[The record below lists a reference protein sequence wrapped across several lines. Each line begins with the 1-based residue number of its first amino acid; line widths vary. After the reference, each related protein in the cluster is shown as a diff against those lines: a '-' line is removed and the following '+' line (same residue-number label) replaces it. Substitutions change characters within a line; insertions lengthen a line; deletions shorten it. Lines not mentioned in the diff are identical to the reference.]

1 MIKYLTF
8 AQKNMDTSEY
18 YTQYNDD
25 QLAKIGNTI
34 IYLSKNIEKLSKT
47 KLLKLLYILD
57 EISIKRS
64 GIPILN
70 LKFKTWKFGPVSE
83 DIFVE
88 LSSEP
93 SFLKDYFQKQI
104 VGDNLYIVP
113 NGEFND
119 DEFSQNDIDLMDFV
133 ISKFGDKT
141 AKELISYTHRE
152 NSPWY
157 ITAKKNSV
165 LELLQNEQINNTEF
179 VVDMRELVAYD
190 DRKLALYDDYKSYHN
205 V

>member
-1 MIKYLTF
+1 MSASDF
-8 AQKNMDTSEY
+8 
-18 YTQYNDD
+18 YTQYSDD
-25 QLAKIGNTI
+25 QISKIGNTI
-34 IYLSKNIEKLSKT
+34 IYLSNKIEKLSKT

-57 EISIKRS
+57 EISIKKS
-64 GIPILN
+64 GIPLLN

-104 VGDNLYIVP
+104 EGDHLYILP
-113 NGEFND
+113 NGAFND

-133 ISKFGDKT
+133 IEKFGNKS
-141 AKELISYTHRE
+141 AKELINYTHRE
-152 NSPWY
+152 NAPWY
-157 ITAKKNSV
+157 ITAKKNAV

-179 VVDMRELVAYD
+179 VVDMSELVKYD
-190 DRKLALYDDYKSYHN
+190 DRKLALYEDYKQHN
-205 V
+205 DV

>member
-1 MIKYLTF
+1 METIIK
-8 AQKNMDTSEY
+8 SEY
-18 YTQYNDD
+18 YTQYNPD
-25 QLAKIGNTI
+25 QLSKIGNTI
-34 IYLSKNIEKLSKT
+34 IYLSQSIDKLSKT

-70 LKFKTWKFGPVSE
+70 LKFKIWKFGPVSE

-93 SFLKDYFQKQI
+93 SFLKEYFQKKI
-104 VGDNLYIVP
+104 VGDNLYILP
-113 NGEFND
+113 NGKFND

-133 ISKFGDKT
+133 INKFGNQS

-157 ITAKKNSV
+157 NTAKKNSV

-179 VVDMRELVAYD
+179 VVDMGELVKYD
-190 DRKLALYDDYKSYHN
+190 KRKSALYEDFILYHN

>member
-1 MIKYLTF
+1 M
-8 AQKNMDTSEY
+8 AASAY
-18 YTQYNDD
+18 YTQYNGD
-25 QLAKIGNTI
+25 QLSKIGNTI
-34 IYLSKNIEKLSKT
+34 IYLSQKIDKLSKT

-57 EISIKRS
+57 EISIKKS

-70 LKFKTWKFGPVSE
+70 LKFKTWKFSPVSE

-93 SFLKDYFQKQI
+93 SLLKNYFKKHI
-104 VGDNLYIVP
+104 EGENLYILP

-119 DEFSQNDIDLMDFV
+119 DEFSLNDLELMDFV
-133 ISKFGDKT
+133 VKEFGDKT
-141 AKELISYTHRE
+141 AKELINYTHRE

-157 ITAKKNSV
+157 NTAKKNSV

-179 VVDMRELVAYD
+179 VVDMSELVKYD
-190 DRKLALYDDYKSYHN
+190 KRKSALYDDFKIHY
-205 V
+205 

>member
-1 MIKYLTF
+1 MG
-8 AQKNMDTSEY
+8 TSEY

-25 QLAKIGNTI
+25 QLSKIGNTI

-47 KLLKLLYILD
+47 KLLKLLYVLD

-93 SFLKDYFQKQI
+93 SFLRNYFQKQI
-104 VGDNLYIVP
+104 VGDNVYIVHK
-113 NGEFND
+113 GEFND
-119 DEFSQNDIDLMDFV
+119 DEFSQNDIELMDFV
-133 ISKFGDKT
+133 IKEFGNKT

-165 LELLQNEQINNTEF
+165 LELLQKEQINNTEF

-190 DRKLALYDDYKSYHN
+190 DRKLALYEDYLIYHN

>member
-1 MIKYLTF
+1 MV
-8 AQKNMDTSEY
+8 QSDY
-18 YTQYNDD
+18 YTQFSQD
-25 QLAKIGNTI
+25 QLSKIGNTI
-34 IYLSKNIEKLSKT
+34 IYLCQKIDKLSKT

-70 LKFKTWKFGPVSE
+70 LKYKIWKFGPVSE

-93 SFLKDYFQKQI
+93 SFLKPYFIKKI
-104 VGDNLYIVP
+104 VGDNSYIEA
-113 NGEFND
+113 NGQFID
-119 DEFSQNDIDLMDFV
+119 DEFSQNDMDLLDYV
-133 ISKFGDKT
+133 ITEFGGKS
-141 AKELISYTHRE
+141 AKELINYTHRE

-157 ITAKKNSV
+157 NSAKKNLV

-179 VVDMRELVAYD
+179 IVDMAELVKYD
-190 DRKLALYDDYKSYHN
+190 ERKSALYEEFKLYHN

>member
-1 MIKYLTF
+1 MSASDF
-8 AQKNMDTSEY
+8 
-18 YTQYNDD
+18 YTQYSDD
-25 QLAKIGNTI
+25 QISKIGNTI
-34 IYLSKNIEKLSKT
+34 IYLSNKIEKLSKT

-57 EISIKRS
+57 EISIKKS
-64 GIPILN
+64 GIPLLN

-104 VGDNLYIVP
+104 EGDHLYILP
-113 NGEFND
+113 NGAFND

-133 ISKFGDKT
+133 IEKFGNKS
-141 AKELISYTHRE
+141 AKELINYTHRE
-152 NSPWY
+152 NAPWY
-157 ITAKKNSV
+157 ITAKKNAV

-179 VVDMRELVAYD
+179 VVDMSELVKYD
-190 DRKLALYDDYKSYHN
+190 DRKLALYEDYKQHN
-205 V
+205 HV

>member
-1 MIKYLTF
+1 M
-8 AQKNMDTSEY
+8 AASEF
-18 YTQYNDD
+18 YTQYNPD
-25 QLAKIGNTI
+25 QLSKIGNTI
-34 IYLSKNIEKLSKT
+34 IYLSKNINQLSKT

-93 SFLKDYFQKQI
+93 SFLKGYFQKQI
-104 VGDNLYIVP
+104 IGDNLYILP

-119 DEFSQNDIDLMDFV
+119 DEFSQNDLDLMDFV
-133 ISKFGDKT
+133 IKEFGGRT
-141 AKELISYTHRE
+141 AKELIDYTHRK

-157 ITAKKNSV
+157 NTALKNSV
-165 LELLQNEQINNTEF
+165 LELLQEEQINNTEF
-179 VVDMRELVAYD
+179 VIDMGELIKYD
-190 DRKLALYDDYKSYHN
+190 ERKSALYEDFKMYHD

>member
-1 MIKYLTF
+1 MG
-8 AQKNMDTSEY
+8 ASEF
-18 YTQYNDD
+18 YTRYNDD
-25 QLAKIGNTI
+25 QLSKIGNTI
-34 IYLSKNIEKLSKT
+34 IYLSKKIDKLSKT

-57 EISIKRS
+57 EISIKKS

-93 SFLKDYFQKQI
+93 SFLKDYFYKI
-104 VGDNLYIVP
+104 IEGDNIYILP

-119 DEFSQNDIDLMDFV
+119 DEFSQNDLDLMDFV
-133 ISKFGDKT
+133 INEFGNKT
-141 AKELISYTHRE
+141 AKDLISYTHRE
-152 NSPWY
+152 NSPWHN
-157 ITAKKNSV
+157 TAKKNSV

-179 VVDMRELVAYD
+179 VVDMSDLVKYD
-190 DRKLALYDDYKSYHN
+190 DRKAAIYQEYKMLH
-205 V
+205 

>member
-1 MIKYLTF
+1 MV
-8 AQKNMDTSEY
+8 QSDY
-18 YTQYNDD
+18 YTQFSQD
-25 QLAKIGNTI
+25 QLSKIGNTI
-34 IYLSKNIEKLSKT
+34 IYLCQKIDKLSKT

-70 LKFKTWKFGPVSE
+70 LKYKIWKFGPVSE
-83 DIFVE
+83 DIFIE

-93 SFLKDYFQKQI
+93 SFLKPYFLKKI
-104 VGDNLYIVP
+104 AGDNSYIEA
-113 NGEFND
+113 NGQFID
-119 DEFSQNDIDLMDFV
+119 DEFSQNDLDLLDYV
-133 ISKFGDKT
+133 IIEFGGKS
-141 AKELISYTHRE
+141 AKELINYTHRE

-157 ITAKKNSV
+157 NSAKKNLV

-179 VVDMRELVAYD
+179 IVDMAELVKYD
-190 DRKLALYDDYKSYHN
+190 KRKSALYEEYKLYHN